1 MSDRPLPRRPEE
13 LRAPRGTAP
22 VSPASPTR
30 PAGGAVQTPP
40 ATGRRAEPRR
50 AVALT
55 YDPANDAAPVVT
67 AAGQGAVAEEI
78 IRRAREAGVPV
89 TEDPRLAAVLSQID
103 VGRVIPPELYAVVAE
118 VLTYVYRLDERV
130 SKRTSSLGL

>member
-1 MSDRPLPRRPEE
+1 MNDRPHPENRRT
-13 LRAPRGTAP
+13 ARGTPP
-22 VSPASPTR
+22 VRPASSAG
-30 PAGGAVQTPP
+30 PASSAVQPP
-40 ATGRRAEPRR
+40 LDGERRAAPRR

-55 YDPANDAAPVVT
+55 YDPANHDAPVVT

-103 VGRVIPPELYAVVAE
+103 VGQAIPPELYEVIAE
-118 VLTYVYRLDERV
+118 VLAYVYRLEERV
-130 SKRTSSLGL
+130 SRRKL

>member
-1 MSDRPLPRRPEE
+1 MSDRPRPDDRRT
-13 LRAPRGTAP
+13 PRGTAP
-22 VSPASPTR
+22 VRPASPAR
-30 PAGGAVQTPP
+30 PADSAVQPP
-40 ATGRRAEPRR
+40 LDGRRHAAPRR

-55 YDPANDAAPVVT
+55 YDPANHDAPVVT

-103 VGRVIPPELYAVVAE
+103 VGQAIPPELYEVIAE
-118 VLTYVYRLDERV
+118 VLAYVYRLEERV
-130 SKRTSSLGL
+130 SRRRG

>member
-22 VSPASPTR
+22 VSPANPARPTDS
-30 PAGGAVQTPP
+30 AVRTPP
-40 ATGRRAEPRR
+40 ASGRRAEARR

-55 YDPANDAAPVVT
+55 YDPAHADAPVVT

-103 VGRVIPPELYAVVAE
+103 VGRVIPPELYQVIAE
-118 VLTYVYRLDERV
+118 VLAYVYRLDERI
-130 SKRTSSLGL
+130 SKRRF